1 MNINFTKIEAS
12 GNDFILIDNRKG
24 TLLHLTKT
32 IRRSLCSR
40 KTGIGADGLIVLE
53 KDTTSPFLMRYYNA
67 DGGEAEMCGNGARC
81 VARYAF
87 AKRITG
93 EKFSFASQSGMHAA
107 EILKN
112 NLIKV
117 ELPACVFKKSARL
130 TINGKIQVC
139 DFLIVGVPHIVILT
153 RKLET
158 IDVTST
164 GRRIRNLN
172 RFKPS
177 GTNVNFVQHLGK
189 NKIRIRTYERGVE
202 NETLACGTGVA
213 AAAAVLYRK
222 KMVSSPIY
230 AKTRSGETITVQ
242 LKRTKDSLIPFL
254 VGGVR
259 IVYSGAI
266 TV

>member
-1 MNINFTKIEAS
+1 MNINFTKMEAA
-12 GNDFILIDNRKG
+12 GNDFILIDDRRG
-24 TLLHLTKT
+24 TLPRLTKA
-32 IRRSLCSR
+32 IRRRLCSR
-40 KTGIGADGLIVLE
+40 KRGIGADGLIVLE
-53 KDTTSPFLMRYYNA
+53 KDAPARFLMRYYNA

-87 AKRITG
+87 AKRIAG
-93 EKFSFASQSGMHAA
+93 EKFSFASKSGMHTA

-112 NLIKV
+112 NFIKV
-117 ELPACVFKKSARL
+117 ELPACVFKKSTRL

-158 IDVTST
+158 IDVVST

-172 RFKPS
+172 RFKPP

-189 NKIRIRTYERGVE
+189 NKIRIRTYERGIE

-213 AAAAVLYRK
+213 AAAVALYRK
-222 KMVSSPIY
+222 KMLSSPIY
-230 AKTRSGETITVQ
+230 AETRSGETITVQ
-242 LKRTKDSLIPFL
+242 LKKTKDSIIPFL
-254 VGGVR
+254 VGGAR